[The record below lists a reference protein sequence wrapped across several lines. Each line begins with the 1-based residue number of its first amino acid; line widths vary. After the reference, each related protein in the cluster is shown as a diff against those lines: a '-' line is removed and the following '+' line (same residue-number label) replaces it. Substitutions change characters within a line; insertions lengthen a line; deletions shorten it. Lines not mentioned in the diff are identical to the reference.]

1 MITIGI
7 EVTVFK
13 ATIFNEI
20 NNGNKTEKFLV
31 KVNHL
36 NLFPIATKKYLSK
49 VSVRY

>member
-7 EVTVFK
+7 EVTIFK
-13 ATIFNEI
+13 TTIFSEI
-20 NNGNKTEKFLV
+20 NNGNKTKKLLV

-49 VSVRY
+49 ASVRY